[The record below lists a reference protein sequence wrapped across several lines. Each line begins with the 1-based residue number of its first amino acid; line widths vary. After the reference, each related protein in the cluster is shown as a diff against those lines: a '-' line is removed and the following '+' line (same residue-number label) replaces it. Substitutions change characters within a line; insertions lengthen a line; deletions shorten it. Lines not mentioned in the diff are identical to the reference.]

1 MLEWI
6 FASIEFR
13 NPNLLERINRRV
25 GGCNGERCHGT
36 SRRRSEVVGQGLAI
50 DLGLEG
56 KNDGG
61 ASVSKVTEVY
71 DHLVTVSP
79 VFTTGDRS
87 PPLPDGTPGDGSL
100 RAPLGS
106 GQDFSKYEKKS

>member
-50 DLGLEG
+50 DLGLE
-56 KNDGG
+56 
-61 ASVSKVTEVY
+61 V
-71 DHLVTVSP
+71 
-79 VFTTGDRS
+79 
-87 PPLPDGTPGDGSL
+87 
-100 RAPLGS
+100 GS
-106 GQDFSKYEKKS
+106 GQDFFRAPLQIFFFIFRGLGWIFFCYFFSPDIYILLDFEPACSQVTHEP